1 MNLID
6 EADTSHLT
14 RLNIISS
21 QGHVFFTHKELNMSH
36 LLAPPRTCQ
45 SFKVQQQSDS
55 LENNYSVCNVCHTF
69 QNVVFGLPNILKNNI
84 LSTLSSF
91 VNGCSTMKPLY
102 YPLVETKICCSVKT
116 PETSKYFSSLEQIK
130 TVHLKSFTQIERS
143 LNDVLSELLDSFITP
158 LKGTGLE
165 SSDNQ
170 VKGNNSMMEP
180 RGDTEDTLPHSSSSL
195 QEHQDSVENSS
206 ADVVGNNSCGP
217 KGHVTQFAGAGCYS
231 NRSVNFFVMDSTEYW
246 GVAER
251 LGVNSTSQGKI
262 ALVIVDF
269 EVY

>member
-6 EADTSHLT
+6 EADTSHPT

-21 QGHVFFTHKELNMSH
+21 QGDIFFTQKELNMSH

-55 LENNYSVCNVCHTF
+55 LENSYNVCNVCHTF
-69 QNVVFGLPNILKNNI
+69 QNAVFGLPNILRNNI
-84 LSTLSSF
+84 LSTLSSL

-116 PETSKYFSSLEQIK
+116 AETNKYLSSLEQIK

-143 LNDVLSELLDSFITP
+143 LNDILSELLDSFITP
-158 LKGTGLE
+158 LKSTGME
-165 SSDNQ
+165 SGDYQ
-170 VKGNNSMMEP
+170 VKGNNSMTESQ
-180 RGDTEDTLPHSSSSL
+180 GGTEDTLPHSSPR
-195 QEHQDSVENSS
+195 QEHQDSFDNSS

-217 KGHVTQFAGAGCYS
+217 KGHVTDFAGAGCYS

-251 LGVNSTSQGKI
+251 LGVKSTSQGKI

-269 EVY
+269 EVK